1 MMTQDEEPSINQISF
16 TWPKGFYND
25 GIKIGLG
32 TVDKKKIS
40 GTSFPKFQQ
49 RLLGHTRPTSFRPHP
64 LN

>member
-32 TVDKKKIS
+32 TVDKKRFRVPLFPSSSS
-40 GTSFPKFQQ
+40 GCWDIHDQQ
-49 RLLGHTRPTSFRPHP
+49 VSGRTH
-64 LN
+64 